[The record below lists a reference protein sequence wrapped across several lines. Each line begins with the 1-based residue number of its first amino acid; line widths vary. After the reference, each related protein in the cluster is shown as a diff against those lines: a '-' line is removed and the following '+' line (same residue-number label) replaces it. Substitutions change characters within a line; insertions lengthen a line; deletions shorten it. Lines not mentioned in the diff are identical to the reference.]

1 MFIHMKF
8 IRHSLELLTHNFANL
23 PESTKMN
30 DSFQY
35 IRTKQVEEI
44 SAGDSE
50 FLVELV
56 DIFLAQ
62 IPDFVAKMKAELAE
76 KNWLKLA
83 REAHTAK
90 SSAMTFGMDETSVL
104 LKKIQLTCEDNSL
117 EAIPEMVKQAIEQ
130 LEGAIPELEQFK
142 KSL

>member
-1 MFIHMKF
+1 M
-8 IRHSLELLTHNFANL
+8 

-35 IRTKQVEEI
+35 IHTKQVEEI
-44 SAGDSE
+44 SAGDGE
-50 FLVELV
+50 FLVELI

-62 IPDFVAKMKAELAE
+62 IPDFVAKMKAELEA

-90 SSAMTFGMDETSVL
+90 SSAMTFGMDETGVL
-104 LKKIQLTCEDNSL
+104 LKNIQLNCEANDL
-117 EAIPEMVKQAIEQ
+117 ELVPKMTKQAIEQ
-130 LEGAIPELEQFK
+130 LEAAIPELKKFK
-142 KSL
+142 ESI

>member
-1 MFIHMKF
+1 M
-8 IRHSLELLTHNFANL
+8 

-44 SAGDSE
+44 SAGDNE
-50 FLVELV
+50 FLIELV
-56 DIFLAQ
+56 DIFLSQ
-62 IPDFVAKMKAELAE
+62 IPDFVAKMKTELEA
-76 KNWLKLA
+76 KNWLNLA

-90 SSAMTFGMDETSVL
+90 SSAMTFGMDETGVL
-104 LKKIQLTCEDNSL
+104 LKKIQLNCEENEL
-117 EAIPEMVKQAIEQ
+117 EHVPEMVKHAVEQ
-130 LEGAIPELEQFK
+130 LEGAVPELEQFK